1 MADLNALMVEARSLD
16 LFKPHGAFEVH
27 CGNCH
32 TRLDPSGDCPT
43 CGLIGRPEA
52 EVEKRA
58 RNDPAGAEK
67 LLQGAIAKRKAY
79 QPAKP

>member
-43 CGLIGRPEA
+43 CGLI
-52 EVEKRA
+52 A
-58 RNDPAGAEK
+58 RMRVVACLGAN
-67 LLQGAIAKRKAY
+67 L
-79 QPAKP
+79 